1 MATFNDIL
9 QANLKIDNNTNNAN
23 NANNSELLIET
34 IDNNKYGNNI
44 HTRETLFQFDE
55 TKPIEGNVAF
65 DLIYYLDNTKIY
77 TPTKKLGTYTLKNHQ
92 LTSLYYMRGLEQ
104 MLYDVQR
111 KVKNPEKEGETKEL
125 TSTHYTNIGV
135 LSDKVGAGKSY
146 CVMALLNEAKSL
158 SLKQLPFRNVNYG
171 SNDIKLKDFNKLD
184 TNILLVPHGLV
195 GQWKKYLENSGLKFI
210 TIQKARDIFELAD
223 STCVFKGKAF
233 SMIAKEDDEKII
245 DDGNDSN
252 DGDDGDEDIS
262 QNDDTQSIVSDTS
275 IKPTKTA
282 KGLKATKE
290 PSTKA
295 TVDGNPSIPKKKVSI
310 TKRSKADVAAIE
322 AEKAQKVAVAAE
334 QPPAKN
340 KKDYEKEKKQI
351 ALERNKI
358 SKKYYEKQELH
369 YQFRYGTPE
378 KQSIAIECAT
388 IKTQLDALNKQIDD
402 INTKIKEYDLAKGD
416 IKVSEI
422 QKLHS
427 AFETAERENGTYHLT
442 ANLKAFL
449 NNFGFLDKEK
459 TEKLDVIL
467 VSATFYNLFALYI
480 NREHY
485 TINRLIIDECNSVKG
500 NRLVEIKRIFTWLIT
515 SSIQSMM
522 TSNGYIQKPH
532 TDPTYGYLRYTRE
545 RTVNSTGF
553 ILNIIKELYENK
565 DENNKL
571 YLVNRPEYIEQSM
584 SLPEMKIILIIS
596 KDNLNIQVLGGI
608 VSHDV
613 LQMLNAGDIDGII
626 TKLDVAV
633 GNETNIIEMIT
644 RKYQDELKV
653 KEYELKVAIE
663 NPKYNPKNETIG
675 VINKRTAIVELKKKI
690 ACIEER
696 IKTVESCPICYD
708 DFNNPAITPC
718 CSNKFCF
725 DCITMVLNSKPQ
737 CPLCKAE
744 LHIKNMMIIS
754 NKSKEEMKK
763 ANEANIK
770 AKIKQKSL
778 EEQNKAKTYDGKLE
792 LLRENAKNYSKYG
805 NMDKIFELN
814 HNNPK
819 KKYLIFTEYES
830 TLNDKITNMLDKWS
844 LKYGRIKGSGIMIT
858 NLVEQYKTGNI
869 NTLLI
874 NSKYF
879 GSGMNLENTTDIIII
894 HKMQADVEMQVIG
907 RAQRFGRVG
916 NLRVWKL
923 YYQNEVE
930 TN

>member
-9 QANLKIDNNTNNAN
+9 QANLKIDNNTNNTN
-23 NANNSELLIET
+23 NNPNNSELLIET
-34 IDNNKYGNNI
+34 IDNSKSGNHI
-44 HTRETLFQFDE
+44 HTHETLFQFDE

-111 KVKNPEKEGETKEL
+111 KVKNPEKEGDTKKL
-125 TSTHYTNIGV
+125 TSTHYTNVGV

-146 CVMALLNEAKSL
+146 CVMALINEAKSL
-158 SLKQLPFRNVNYG
+158 SFKQLPFRNVNYG

-184 TNILLVPHGLV
+184 TNVLLVPHGLV

-223 STCVFKGKAF
+223 STCAFKGKAF
-233 SMIAKEDDEKII
+233 SMIAKEDDEKVI
-245 DDGNDSN
+245 
-252 DGDDGDEDIS
+252 DDGDEDIS
-262 QNDDTQSIVSDTS
+262 QNNDSDAQSIVSDTS
-275 IKPTKTA
+275 IKPTKNA

-290 PSTKA
+290 PITKA
-295 TVDGNPSIPKKKVSI
+295 TVDGTPSTPKKKISI
-310 TKRSKADVAAIE
+310 TKRSKAEVIAIE
-322 AEKAQKVAVAAE
+322 AE
-334 QPPAKN
+334 QPTAKT
-340 KKDYEKEKKQI
+340 KKDYEKEKKLLV
-351 ALERNKI
+351 AERRKI
-358 SKKYYEKQELH
+358 NDKYYEKQQQLW
-369 YQFRYGTPE
+369 QFGYGTP
-378 KQSIAIECAT
+378 KRQACVNECAT
-388 IKTQLDALNKQIDD
+388 IKPQLDALDKQIDD

-427 AFETAERENGTYHLT
+427 AFENAERENGTYNLT

-449 NNFGFLDKEK
+449 NKFGFLDKAK

-500 NRLVEIKRIFTWLIT
+500 NRLVEIKRVFTWLIT

-522 TSNGYIQKPH
+522 TSNGYIQKPY
-532 TDPTYGYLRYTRE
+532 TDPTYGYIRYTRE
-545 RTVNSTGF
+545 RTINSTGF
-553 ILNIIKELYENK
+553 ILNIIKELFENK

-584 SLPEMKIILIIS
+584 SLPEMKTILIIS

-633 GNETNIIEMIT
+633 GDETNIIEMIT

-763 ANEANIK
+763 ANEENIK
-770 AKIKQKSL
+770 AKIKQKAQ
-778 EEQNKAKTYDGKLE
+778 EAKNKANTYDTILE
-792 LLRENAKNYSKYG
+792 FLRENAKNYSKYE

-814 HNNPK
+814 HYNPK

-830 TLNDKITNMLDKWS
+830 TLNHKITNMLDKWG

-858 NLVEQYKTGNI
+858 NLVEQYKTGDI

-907 RAQRFGRVG
+907 RAQRFGRIG

-930 TN
+930 NA